1 MYKIGEVAELTGM
14 SIHTLRYY
22 EKLGLLPPP
31 TRNSGIRQYTEV
43 DVRLLKFLY
52 SLKQTGMSLEEIA
65 EFASDGCIIEEI
77 KQRKEEVPAKIK
89 KRISILTVH
98 LERLKEQQEQL
109 QRVIELTE
117 NKLEV
122 YYGFLEGKALEEDN
136 EK

>member
-14 SIHTLRYY
+14 SIHTFRYY
-22 EKLGLLPPP
+22 EKLGLLPPS
-31 TRNSGIRQYTEV
+31 TRNSGIRQYTEA

-52 SLKQTGMSLEEIA
+52 SLKQTGMSLEEMA

-89 KRISILTVH
+89 KRITILTTH

-109 QRVIELTE
+109 RRVAKLTE
-117 NKLEV
+117 EKLEI
-122 YYGFLEGKALEEDN
+122 YYGFLEGKDVEGDN

>member
-52 SLKQTGMSLEEIA
+52 SLKQTGMSLEEMA

-89 KRISILTVH
+89 KRISILTLH
-98 LERLKEQQEQL
+98 LERLKEQQKHL
-109 QRVIELTE
+109 CSLI
-117 NKLEV
+117 
-122 YYGFLEGKALEEDN
+122 
-136 EK
+136 